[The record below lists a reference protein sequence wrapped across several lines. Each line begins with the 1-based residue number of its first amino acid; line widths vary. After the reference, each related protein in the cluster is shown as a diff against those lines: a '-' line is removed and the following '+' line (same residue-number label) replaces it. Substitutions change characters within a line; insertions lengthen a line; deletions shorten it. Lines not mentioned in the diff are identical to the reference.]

1 MSGVLGARSKTV
13 ATAGDDDY
21 YEVPMV
27 ATVCSIIL
35 AVVSVTLLSAFFGIR
50 FIQIREWRKLPL
62 VGWVIFAIYIDSW
75 LFVAISSVL
84 RWGPGINMDWD
95 MCSAAIFLC
104 LACYLSTK
112 LIYFFLVEKAFVVW
126 GDRKSRLK
134 SKLYLFNSF
143 GMLSVFAIIGIFN
156 FIYRITYLDNGKCVI
171 GMQRPVLIPLV
182 SFDLAV
188 NVYLTILFLIPLWKT
203 YSFNM
208 KKTSGNAKLRDLVV
222 RTFIGA
228 VTSTITCLL
237 NIVIMMALDGEPGWM
252 CLMSCNIDL
261 LFDAIIVQ
269 YVTSRD
275 NRGTQT
281 TRSYE
286 KNNGQTAVTVERSV
300 AIQHSRTRKGGSG
313 SNGGGILGMSSSNYG
328 KDMIETEE
336 EIGMSDMGVA
346 PAGTMAYR
354 LSDRDSKGDYDS
366 EPSSSSVNDME
377 MGNSTNVIVIT
388 KDSY

>member
-1 MSGVLGARSKTV
+1 MSGLLRTRDAA
-13 ATAGDDDY
+13 ATAAAAEHVVE
-21 YEVPMV
+21 YETPMA

-35 AVVSVTLLSAFFGIR
+35 AVVTVTLLSAFFGIR
-50 FIQIREWRKLPL
+50 FTQITSWRKLPL

-75 LFVAISSVL
+75 LFVAISS
-84 RWGPGINMDWD
+84 
-95 MCSAAIFLC
+95 
-104 LACYLSTK
+104 

-208 KKTSGNAKLRDLVV
+208 EKTTGNSKLRDLVV

-228 VTSTITCLL
+228 VTSTVTCLL

-261 LFDAIIVQ
+261 LFDAIIVY

-275 NRGTQT
+275 NRGTTT
-281 TRSYE
+281 TRSYGN
-286 KNNGQTAVTVERSV
+286 KGGNNTAVTVERSI
-300 AIQHSRTRKGGSG
+300 AIKHSAHRGV
-313 SNGGGILGMSSSNYG
+313 GGGGRLGRSSG
-328 KDMIETEE
+328 KGNSVIETEE
-336 EIGMSDMGVA
+336 DIGMSELGAA
-346 PAGTMAYR
+346 PAGTTYH
-354 LSDRDSKGDYDS
+354 LSSEDSNNKGDLDFSS
-366 EPSSSSVNDME
+366 EGSASSVNDME
-377 MGNSTNVIVIT
+377 MGNSTNVVVIT

>member
-237 NIVIMMALDGEPGWM
+237 NIVIMMALDGE
-252 CLMSCNIDL
+252 L

-346 PAGTMAYR
+346 PAGTTAYR

>member
-1 MSGVLGARSKTV
+1 MSGFLRTRNTAAT
-13 ATAGDDDY
+13 TAGHDE

-84 RWGPGINMDWD
+84 RWGPGINMNWD

-126 GDRKSRLK
+126 GDRKSRMK

-188 NVYLTILFLIPLWKT
+188 NIYLTILFLIPLWKT

-208 KKTSGNAKLRDLVV
+208 KKTTGNAKLRDLVV

-286 KNNGQTAVTVERSV
+286 KNNNHTAVTVERSV
-300 AIQHSRTRKGGSG
+300 AIQHSRTRKGGG
-313 SNGGGILGMSSSNYG
+313 SSGGGMLGMGSSNKG
-328 KDMIETEE
+328 HDIVEMEE

-346 PAGTMAYR
+346 PAGSTAAYR
-354 LSDRDSKGDYDS
+354 LSERDSKGDYAS
-366 EPSSSSVNDME
+366 ERSTSSVNDME